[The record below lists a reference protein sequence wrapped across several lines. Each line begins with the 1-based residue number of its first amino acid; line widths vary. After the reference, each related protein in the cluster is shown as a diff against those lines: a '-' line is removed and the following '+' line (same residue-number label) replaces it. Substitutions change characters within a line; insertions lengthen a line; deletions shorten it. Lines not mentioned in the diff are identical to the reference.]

1 MFNYSHILYAVDL
14 SDKDIDKSI
23 TKVMDAAKA
32 SHTKISIINYVQD
45 IATMYA
51 MYSVTMFD
59 TKIKDSILK
68 SARDKLVNL
77 VKEYTLDESCII
89 VESSSNINVSLIEKA
104 KELKVEAIYLNGH
117 KHNIIGRLGSVA
129 DYVINKAECDVLIL
143 K

>member
-23 TKVMDAAKA
+23 IKVMDAAKA

-45 IATMYA
+45 IADMYNF
-51 MYSVTMFD
+51 YSIAMFD
-59 TKIKDSILK
+59 TSIKDNILK
-68 SARDKLVNL
+68 AAKYKLVEL
-77 VKEYTLDESCII
+77 VKGYNLDEYCII
-89 VESSSNINVSLIEKA
+89 VESSSNIKISLIEKA

-117 KHNIIGRLGSVA
+117 DHNIVGRLGSVA